1 MKCQPEFQ
9 KQHKVSQVYLKQ
21 FGFKQED
28 GKWYV
33 SVLRVGSNITENI
46 LISEFTTETNAFDV
60 DLPMLLPSE
69 KRNFEN
75 LSSLLENDYS
85 KILNSIKSQK
95 KITAK
100 HRDIINHYVAN
111 LMCRTNPFRTI
122 VNDWINDSK
131 VLPLVLEDVLMFEEE
146 DTALQVMMENISDNN
161 KLNVFIGYLM
171 NHLVKV
177 FRGFKSVI
185 IKSESEFGWLTTDS
199 PVKVDWQDECYTII
213 PLETELYFPLSKDLL
228 LFLYHPSSKKQNNLL
243 RSLAID
249 KVNNVDFNTFNEIN
263 LLLARDYD
271 EYLVFY
277 ESTPIHK
284 IFD

>member
-1 MKCQPEFQ
+1 MKHEPEFQ
-9 KQHKVSQVYLKQ
+9 RQHKVSQVYLKQ

-33 SVLRVGSNITENI
+33 SVLRVGNNATENI
-46 LISEFTTETNAFDV
+46 LISEFTTEVNIFDV

-69 KRNFEN
+69 KRSFEN
-75 LSSLLENDYS
+75 LSNILEKDYP

-111 LMCRTNPFRTI
+111 LMCRTNPFRSI
-122 VNDWINDSK
+122 INDWINDNE
-131 VLPLVLEDVLMFEEE
+131 VIPLVLEDVLMFDEEN
-146 DTALQVMMENISDNN
+146 TTLQVMMENLSDNN
-161 KLNVFIGYLM
+161 KLNVFIGFLM
-171 NHLVKV
+171 NHLVQV
-177 FRGFKSVI
+177 FRSFKSVI
-185 IKSESEFGWLTTDS
+185 IKSQPELGWLTTDS
-199 PVKVDWQDECYTII
+199 PVKIDWQDEHYTII
-213 PLETELYFPLSKDLL
+213 PLETELYFPLSRDLL
-228 LFLYHPSSKKQNNLL
+228 LFMYHPSSKKQNNLL

-249 KVNNVDFNTFNEIN
+249 KVNNVDVNTFNKIN

-277 ESTPIHK
+277 ESTPIQK